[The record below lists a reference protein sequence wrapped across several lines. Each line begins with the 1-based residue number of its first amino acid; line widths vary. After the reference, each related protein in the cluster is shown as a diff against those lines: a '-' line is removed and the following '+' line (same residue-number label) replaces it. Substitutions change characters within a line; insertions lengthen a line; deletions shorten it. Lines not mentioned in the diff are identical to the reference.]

1 MHGMERKW
9 ASAGTLLAAAMGLAA
24 CASTGSSSSGGFP
37 DPASATLAGGTYPN
51 LDNVRAV
58 VPGMSKDQL
67 YHLLGRPHFHEGV
80 FGVREWNYL
89 FHLPGPDSQTS
100 ACQFKVS
107 FDDAER
113 TSAMAWSPQSCA
125 ALLAKQPPQRE
136 IVEERKVA
144 LSADALF
151 AFASAELSA
160 AGRESLDRI
169 AAEAGDGV
177 EQVRVVGH
185 TDRIGNESANDAL
198 SRRRADA
205 VAAYLIGKGLPAS
218 AVVSEGRGERE
229 PAAECTDAPRAQLIA
244 CLAPNRRVEVSLRA
258 TARK

>member
-1 MHGMERKW
+1 MRDMERKW
-9 ASAGTLLAAAMGLAA
+9 ASAGILLAAAVGLAA
-24 CASTGSSSSGGFP
+24 CASTGSSPDGFP

-51 LDNVRAV
+51 LDNLRAV
-58 VPGMSKDQL
+58 APGMSKDQL

-89 FHLPGPDSQTS
+89 FHLPGPDSRTS
-100 ACQFKVS
+100 VCQFKVS
-107 FDDAER
+107 FDDAQR
-113 TSAMAWSPQSCA
+113 ASATAWSPQSCA
-125 ALLAKQPPQRE
+125 TLLTQQPPKQE
-136 IVEERKVA
+136 AVEARVVA

-160 AGRESLDRI
+160 AGKEALDGI
-169 AAEAGDGV
+169 AADAGAGV

-185 TDRIGNESANDAL
+185 TDRLGGEAANETL

-205 VAAYLIGKGLPAS
+205 VAAYLVGKGVPAS

-229 PAAECTDAPRAQLIA
+229 PVAECADVAPRAQLIA

-258 TARK
+258 TTRK